1 MASLDKASVREEVAR
16 LKADF
21 EKPSSQGKV
30 SPETGA
36 LFKSLLL
43 IVEPI
48 LSIFLEK
55 QNRKTSKNSSLPS
68 SQTGKDKTSLS
79 RGAAVSK
86 RSLDNQTVT
95 KHRSIVRQRRW
106 RDDPR
111 SACGC
116 PGLGGNS
123 WSPMR

>member
-43 IVEPI
+43 IVEPNLVHLPGETKPQDQQELQPAF
-48 LSIFLEK
+48 LS
-55 QNRKTSKNSSLPS
+55 NRQGQDQSIPW
-68 SQTGKDKTSLS
+68 
-79 RGAAVSK
+79 RGCLQA
-86 RSLDNQTVT
+86 
-95 KHRSIVRQRRW
+95 
-106 RDDPR
+106 
-111 SACGC
+111 
-116 PGLGGNS
+116 
-123 WSPMR
+123 